1 MGRGIP
7 AGLVV
12 LLLLAACS
20 SSEQTLEDALREAD
34 SVASDAGGSAAD
46 TSADPDSVL
55 ADAPDDD
62 ATDPESGASAL
73 PDAASD
79 DPDGA
84 NGDTDGVAAD
94 VEDDPFAVPDPI
106 DGEYVEFVINE
117 LLLVLS
123 DSLRDYLADED
134 PGGARAEAV
143 HREVYGAPMVEAH
156 LDTLRSVFGTEEG
169 RATQYPPEEFGV
181 QRFTL
186 IELVEARE
194 DCVTVYGF
202 YDLTETSRFPY
213 EDTAAA
219 IVIKR
224 DEGFR
229 SDVNPTSWRIWDGS
243 LLLRDGEAIA
253 VEDLGAITNLADTV
267 DLECSVPLG
276 EGA

>member
-1 MGRGIP
+1 M
-7 AGLVV
+7 
-12 LLLLAACS
+12 
-20 SSEQTLEDALREAD
+20 EDALREAD

-55 ADAPDDD
+55 ADASEDD

-143 HREVYGAPMVEAH
+143 HREVFGEPVIEAR
-156 LDTLRSVFGTEEG
+156 LDTLWTVFTTEEG
-169 RATQYPPEEFGV
+169 RATQLPPEDFGV
-181 QRFTL
+181 QRFEF
-186 IELVEARE
+186 IELAEVGE
-194 DCVTVYGF
+194 DCVAVYGF

-213 EDTAAA
+213 DDTPAA

-224 DEGFR
+224 DETFR
-229 SDVNPTSWRIWDGS
+229 SEINQTAWRLWDAS
-243 LLLRDGEAIA
+243 LLLRDDEPYPIDELSQADNLHEI
-253 VEDLGAITNLADTV
+253 VDSECLG
-267 DLECSVPLG
+267 G
-276 EGA
+276 